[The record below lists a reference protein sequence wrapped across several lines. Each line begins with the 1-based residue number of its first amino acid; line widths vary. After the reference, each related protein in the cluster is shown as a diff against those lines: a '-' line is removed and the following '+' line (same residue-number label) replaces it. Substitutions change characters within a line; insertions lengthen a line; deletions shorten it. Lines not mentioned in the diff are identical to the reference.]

1 MNYGKGLKALRKKD
15 QSVLQMARNK
25 GILLNIDDF
34 EGDIQLL
41 QNDIT
46 QNMVFIPTAI
56 VSNADKYNK
65 SAVGGEDMQSFE
77 SEGFE
82 GSKSSIPWSEPVAFL
97 EMTKYSDTLNH
108 YKQYLNYMDPQSD

>member
-1 MNYGKGLKALRKKD
+1 MFSNLNYGKGLKALRKKD

-65 SAVGGEDMQSFE
+65 SVVDGEDMQSFE

-82 GSKSSIPWSEPVAFL
+82 GSKSSIPWSEPAAFL
-97 EMTKYSDTLNH
+97 EMAKYSDTLNH
-108 YKQYLNYMDPQSD
+108 YK